1 MPAKRLEYSN
11 EVLETLTAM
20 GSLSDLKLGQII
32 CIGVDEVKAALGDG
46 KWSKTEELVSKL
58 IEKTILEKCSP
69 EDRFFKCRDASFL
82 IFFANPDHDRAVAI
96 SASVAA
102 SVNDALFGH
111 ESLGGLTVRGVVS
124 TPEGVKLDEGR
135 NPYDV
140 LEELQR
146 RAEKMVLGESG
157 PASGEAAIAAI
168 DELSKSEIAKPGEI
182 KKARLAFSQDR
193 SDLLGKLSKF
203 EDSPIEFKFLPVWRV
218 RERMVRTFLCVP
230 SKDSAISGGSV
241 WNYSVLGK
249 DPDTE
254 DIIDLDLAVLER
266 GLLKLT
272 DSLIAGNSTFLA
284 VNIHFE
290 TLASKKGKEE
300 LRVLLS
306 HLPQQILQR
315 VFPNIMHI
323 PPGIPEGRLREV
335 TAQLRNVTNSPSVL
349 INPDKMERDYTAI
362 LRRLHASGIPSVFVR
377 LHHDPTKAALKWA
390 AQVAEQTKSLGGV
403 AGATGVSDDNT
414 LMELAYSQLDYCGG
428 PIFGGPFDDIPAPF
442 PYDAGN
448 LESRAGA
455 GKSGR

>member
-11 EVLETLTAM
+11 EVLETLTSM
-20 GSLSDLKLGQII
+20 GALSDLKLGQII

-46 KWSKTEELVSKL
+46 KWAKTEELVSKL

-102 SVNDALFGH
+102 SVNDALFGQ
-111 ESLGGLTVRGVVS
+111 EDMGGLTVRGVVS
-124 TPEGVKLDEGR
+124 TPEGVKLDQGR

-146 RAEKMVLGESG
+146 KAEKLVLGDAGRVAGQSTM
-157 PASGEAAIAAI
+157 AAI
-168 DELSKSEIAKPGEI
+168 DELSKSQIKKPGEI

-193 SDLLGKLSKF
+193 TDLLGKLSKF

-230 SKDSAISGGSV
+230 SKESAISGEPI
-241 WNYSVLGK
+241 WNYSVLGSE
-249 DPDTE
+249 PELE
-254 DIIDLDLAVLER
+254 DIVDLDLAVMER

-272 DSLIAGNSTFLA
+272 DSLIAGHSTFLA
-284 VNIHFE
+284 LNLHFE

-300 LRVLLS
+300 VHDFLG
-306 HLPQQILQR
+306 HLPPQILQR

-323 PPGIPEGRLREV
+323 PPGIPEGRLRDV
-335 TAQLRNVTNSPSVL
+335 ISQIRKVMNLPSVL
-349 INPDKMERDYTAI
+349 IDPEKMERDFTSL
-362 LRRLHASGIPSVFVR
+362 LRRMNASGIPSVFIR
-377 LHHDPTKAALKWA
+377 LRDKPTKAQLKWTA
-390 AQVAEQTKSLGGV
+390 DVAEQTKKLGGV
-403 AGATGVSDDNT
+403 AGATGVADDKT
-414 LMELAYSQLDYCGG
+414 LMELAYSQLDFCGG
-428 PIFGGPFDDIPAPF
+428 PVFGGPFDDIPTPF
-442 PYDAGN
+442 PYGAGN
-448 LESRAGA
+448 LETNTG
-455 GKSGR
+455 SGR